1 MDTPNVNGCFGA
13 EPADDS
19 NRPQAVTLELDM
31 YGDKP
36 DLALLINDI
45 QGAVNSLH

>member
-1 MDTPNVNGCFGA
+1 MTVHYVADPANGG
-13 EPADDS
+13 